1 MYFQAIFDAQPGLE
15 QRFPGGIVQFAQM
28 VGELPED
35 ALDDI
40 MIAQAMGN
48 DGLNMPGGMPEQVN
62 IFAEDV
68 DDGDGAGQVL
78 LFAED
83 IGGDVPTGVHTQASV
98 QNDGG
103 MGEVPEDVE
112 GSGNE
117 DEESSEEEYI
127 AVSCSRCRV
136 SLGC

>member
-83 IGGDVPTGVHTQASV
+83 LGGDVPTGVQHASISSKRRRY
-98 QNDGG
+98 GG
-103 MGEVPEDVE
+103 SPR
-112 GSGNE
+112 
-117 DEESSEEEYI
+117 
-127 AVSCSRCRV
+127 RCR
-136 SLGC
+136 GQWKRRRGE

>member
-1 MYFQAIFDAQPGLE
+1 
-15 QRFPGGIVQFAQM
+15 
-28 VGELPED
+28 LPED

-127 AVSCSRCRV
+127 APLPVRLLRNIMNRFWGANRGNIEDSSDEDAIDNPSVDDGVDC
-136 SLGC
+136 